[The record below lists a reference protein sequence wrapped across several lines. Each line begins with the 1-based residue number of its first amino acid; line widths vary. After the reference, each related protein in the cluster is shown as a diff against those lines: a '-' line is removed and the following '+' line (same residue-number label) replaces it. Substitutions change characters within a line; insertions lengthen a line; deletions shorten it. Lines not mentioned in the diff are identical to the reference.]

1 MRPYEV
7 TIILDPELDDDGVR
21 AATDRV
27 GELVR
32 SGGGSPGETRMLGKR
47 RMAYEVDHKADG
59 WYAIMEANAEPTAM
73 ADLDRALHL
82 TDEVIRHKVMRV
94 PVGQAGKAS
103 SQKVAAA
110 EAVTE
115 SSTDAHGE

>member
-7 TIILDPELDDDGVR
+7 TIILDPELDDDAVR

-32 SGGGSPGETRMLGKR
+32 SGGGSPGEIRMLGKR

-59 WYAIMEANAEPTAM
+59 WYAIMEASAEPTAM

-94 PVGQAGKAS
+94 PPGQAGNAS
-103 SQKVAAA
+103 SLRVAAA
-110 EAVTE
+110 EAATE
-115 SSTDAHGE
+115 SSTDAHEE